1 MYIENEMPDLSPAE
15 PVQKAS
21 KAQKPENE
29 PLDVDFADL
38 DDIPAGET
46 PAEQSTGTEANA

>member
-15 PVQKAS
+15 PAQKAP
-21 KAQKPENE
+21 KAQKPKNE

-38 DDIPAGET
+38 DDIPASET
-46 PAEQSTGTEANA
+46 PAEQGTVTEANA